1 MDIRLGQPSDFPL
14 VMERV
19 VISFRAGNPGHLL
32 FEDLYPDSVGPASMD
47 QWRLA
52 FVDGELAGGIQLV
65 PRQLRLAG
73 SIDLPAMGL
82 GNVFCYPAIRGQGV
96 MSNLLQRCLADMR
109 EAGIAVCLLGGDRTR
124 YGHFGWEHCGTERRL
139 SLSRKVRRHAE
150 FVPVSVLDL
159 RTWRGDAAD
168 TIRMA
173 GAYHA
178 LPYHCARPAAGFSLP
193 LERPGQVIWICDD
206 PSLGFAYIAVRGRDI
221 AEYAGDV
228 PAGDCILR
236 FLLASGDAN
245 VTIPPD
251 AGSGPWE
258 DLLLS
263 YARSFSVTPTGMGC
277 VICLDVLLRAYLPL
291 LSRRLA
297 DWRGTFVIA
306 CPDGEAVQLTG
317 TTAGVPIAGAAD
329 TPPDL
334 TLSRTDLALL
344 LFGPFQPSLGEL
356 ADHPFLRLAFP
367 LPLHWQ
373 SLAHV

>member
-109 EAGIAVCLLGGDRTR
+109 EAGIAVCLLG
-124 YGHFGWEHCGTERRL
+124 WEHCGTERRL
-139 SLSRKVRRHAE
+139 SLSRNVRRHAE

-193 LERPGQVIWICDD
+193 LERPGQVIWIFDD